1 MMGVTAYPSAYLVL
15 SAWALAAWGVLYV
28 LAPNSRRAMISTSLV
43 FAVAGPVAEYWD
55 GRDYWH
61 PGYVFE
67 FTLGG
72 WRFGIE
78 DYLCAFAYAGIAAG
92 VFEACARRRTGAD
105 SSPPDSRTLVRM
117 GLLGLAGFLAMA
129 AAMFIPGI
137 RSIDAHIGTIALL
150 SLLMI
155 GRRAAVW
162 RLQALLVPAAMLVYT
177 LYLHVAFTLAY
188 PGIVERVWIPSGRS
202 GVDLLGIPVEESLWA
217 GAVMLFCGPVYRL
230 CAGRNPET

>member
-1 MMGVTAYPSAYLVL
+1 MEVTAYQSAYMVVSVLALVV
-15 SAWALAAWGVLYV
+15 WCVLYF
-28 LAPNSRRAMISTSLV
+28 LMPNSRRAMISTSLV
-43 FAVAGPVAEYWD
+43 FAMAGPVAEYWD

-67 FTLGG
+67 FTLGS

-92 VFEACARRRTGAD
+92 VFESCARRRTEAD
-105 SSPPDSRTLVRM
+105 SFPPDFRRTVRM
-117 GLLGLAGFLAMA
+117 VILGFAGLIVMT

-137 RSIDAHIGTIALL
+137 KSIDAHIGTITFV

-155 GRRAAVW
+155 GRRFEVW

-177 LYLHVAFTLAY
+177 LYLHFVFKLAY
-188 PGIVERVWIPSGRS
+188 PGIVELMWIPSGKS
-202 GVDLLGIPVEESLWA
+202 GVDILGIPIEESLWA
-217 GAVMLFCGPVYRL
+217 GAVMLLCGPVYRI
-230 CAGRNPET
+230 CCERSPEA